1 MVIMIS
7 VTQRGAP
14 GGWTVLVLLML
25 PAMARPADWTVTP
38 TVRLRESYT
47 DNMNLAP
54 PEQARGQFI
63 TEVSP
68 GVLVSTDG
76 PRLQLA
82 LSYTLQ
88 KVAYTRQP
96 DRTAQ
101 QLDANGHAELLPDWL
116 FLDARAGISERNV
129 SAFGPQLID
138 PALTNSNSTTVR
150 TQAFS
155 PYLRHYFRGFAT
167 ALLRYDYQHAGSGGL
182 LDVRSTGETLQLT
195 GDNGGRGWN
204 WDLSLQRTQLD
215 DAALAPVTM
224 SNAALTLSYPVNSNI
239 SVFGTAGYEKQDY
252 HSASAQPQGRFGT
265 IGGVWTPSPHTRLSA
280 SIGHRFFGKTYSLDA
295 SYRLRSMFWTLT
307 YNEDIT
313 TTHGEFFS
321 VRPEGLTDFLWD
333 LWATR
338 IPDPQLRMQTIKV
351 FLAISQMLGT
361 DGNVNFF
368 SHRYYLQKQGRLSG
382 VYSTPRSAL
391 AVHLATT
398 GRSGQTSNAIDS
410 VILGPDE
417 LTLTDRTRQ
426 TSLQAGWNW
435 RMSARGSLTL
445 GASHSRA
452 KSLTT
457 GREDHNSALTLSLT
471 RQLSSRISASA
482 DLRHVRHTSNKGGN
496 YRENGVGATVIV
508 AF

>member
-1 MVIMIS
+1 MVIMIKLPL
-7 VTQRGAP
+7 RGSP
-14 GGWTVLVLLML
+14 GLTMLVLLSM
-25 PAMARPADWTVTP
+25 PSVAASATWDVTP

-54 PEQARGQFI
+54 PDQARGQFI

-82 LSYTLQ
+82 LAYTLQ
-88 KVAYTRQP
+88 RVAYTRQP
-96 DRTAQ
+96 DRTSQ
-101 QLDANGHAELLPDWL
+101 QLDANSHAEVLADWL
-116 FLDARAGISERNV
+116 FLDARAGITERNV

-138 PALTNSNSTTVR
+138 PTITNSNSSTVR
-150 TQAFS
+150 TQSIS
-155 PYLRHYFRGFAT
+155 PYLRHYFRGLAT
-167 ALLRYDYQHAGSGGL
+167 AVLRYDYQHAGSGGL
-182 LDVRSTGETLQLT
+182 LDVRSTGATLQLT

-204 WDLSLQRTQLD
+204 WDLIVQRTELD

-224 SNAALTLSYPVNSNI
+224 SNAALTLSYPFNS
-239 SVFGTAGYEKQDY
+239 SLALFATAGYEKQDY
-252 HSASAQPQGRFGT
+252 HSSSAQPQGRFGT
-265 IGGVWTPSPHTRLSA
+265 LGGVWTPSPRTRLSA
-280 SIGHRFFGKTYSLDA
+280 SIGHRFFGKTYALDA
-295 SYRLRSMFWTLT
+295 SYRLRSMFWSLS

-321 VRPEGLTDFLWD
+321 VRPDGLSDFLWD

-338 IPDPQLRMQTIKV
+338 IPDPQLRLKTIQV

-368 SHRYYLQKQGRLSG
+368 SHRYYLQKQARLSG

-398 GRSGQTSNAIDS
+398 GRTGQTTNAIDS
-410 VILGPDE
+410 VLLGPDQ
-417 LTLTDRTRQ
+417 LSLTDRTRQ
-426 TSLQAGWNW
+426 TSLQVGWNW
-435 RMSARGSLTL
+435 RMSARGSLTI

-457 GREDHNSALTLSLT
+457 GREDRNSALTVGLT
-471 RQLSSRISASA
+471 RQLSNRISASA
-482 DLRHVRHTSNKGGN
+482 DLRHVRHTSTAGAN
-496 YRENGVGATVIV
+496 YRENGIGASVV
-508 AF
+508 MSF

>member
-7 VTQRGAP
+7 LTPRGASRRLPLLILLAWP
-14 GGWTVLVLLML
+14 GTAAAAAW
-25 PAMARPADWTVTP
+25 DVTP

-47 DNMNLAP
+47 DNLNLAP
-54 PEQARGQFI
+54 AGQARGQFI

-68 GVLVSTDG
+68 GVLISTDG

-82 LSYTLQ
+82 LAYTLQ

-96 DRTAQ
+96 DRDSQ
-101 QLDANGHAELLPDWL
+101 QLDANGHVELLADWL
-116 FLDARAGISERNV
+116 FVEARAGIAQRNV
-129 SAFGPQLID
+129 SAFGPPLID
-138 PALTNSNSTTVR
+138 PALTNSNSSTVR
-150 TQAFS
+150 TQAIS
-155 PYLRHYFRGFAT
+155 PYLRHYFRGLAT
-167 ALLRYDYQHAGSGGL
+167 AVVRYDYQHAGSGGL
-182 LDVRSTGETLQLT
+182 LNVRSTGATLQLT

-204 WDLSLQRTQLD
+204 WDLNLHRSQLD

-224 SNAALTLSYPVNSNI
+224 SNAALTLSYPLNSSI
-239 SVFGTAGYEKQDY
+239 GLFGTAGYEKQDY

-265 IGGVWTPSPHTRLSA
+265 LGAVWTPSPRTRLSA
-280 SIGHRFFGKTYSLDA
+280 SIGHRFFGKTYGLDA
-295 SYRLRSMFWTLT
+295 SYRLRSMFWTLS
-307 YNEDIT
+307 YAEDIT

-321 VRPEGLTDFLWD
+321 VRPDALTDFLWE

-338 IPDPQLRMQTIKV
+338 IPDPVLRRKNIEL
-351 FLAISQMLGT
+351 FLAISQLLGK

-398 GRSGQTSNAIDS
+398 GRSGQTTNGIDS
-410 VILGPDE
+410 VILGPDQ

-426 TSLQAGWNW
+426 NSLQFGWNW
-435 RMSARGSLTL
+435 RLSARGSLTI
-445 GASHSRA
+445 GASHNRA

-457 GREDHNSALTLSLT
+457 GREDRNSALTVGMT

-482 DLRHVRHTSNKGGN
+482 DLRHVRHNSSAGGN
-496 YRENGVGATVIV
+496 YRENGVGATLIV
-508 AF
+508 SF

>member
-7 VTQRGAP
+7 LTPRGTARSL
-14 GGWTVLVLLML
+14 LVLLGL
-25 PAMARPADWTVTP
+25 PGATAAANWDVTP

-54 PEQARGQFI
+54 AGQARGQFI
-63 TEVSP
+63 SELAP

-96 DRTAQ
+96 DRTSQ
-101 QLDANGHAELLPDWL
+101 QLDANGHAELLADWL
-116 FLDARAGISERNV
+116 FVDARAGITERNV
-129 SAFGPQLID
+129 SAFGPQLTD
-138 PALTNSNSTTVR
+138 PSLTNSNSSTVR
-150 TQAFS
+150 TQAIS
-155 PYLRHYFRGFAT
+155 PYLRHYFRGLAT

-182 LDVRSTGETLQLT
+182 LDVRSSAVTLQMT

-204 WDLSLQRTQLD
+204 WDLNLHRAQLD

-224 SNAALTLSYPVNSNI
+224 SDATLTLSYPFNS
-239 SVFGTAGYEKQDY
+239 SLALFSTAGYEKQDY
-252 HSASAQPQGRFGT
+252 HSASAQPQGKFGT
-265 IGGVWTPSPHTRLSA
+265 LGGVWTPSPRTRLSA
-280 SIGHRFFGKTYSLDA
+280 SIGHRFFGKTYGLDA
-295 SYRLRSMFWTLT
+295 SYRLRSMFWTLS

-321 VRPEGLTDFLWD
+321 VRPDGLTDFLWD

-338 IPDPQLRMQTIKV
+338 IPDPVLRRKTIDV
-351 FLAISQMLGT
+351 FLAISQMMGK

-391 AVHLATT
+391 AVHLAST
-398 GRSGQTSNAIDS
+398 GRSGQTSSGIDS
-410 VILGPDE
+410 VLLGPDQ

-426 TSLQAGWNW
+426 NSLQIGWNW
-435 RMSARGSLTL
+435 RLSSRGSLTM

-452 KSLTT
+452 KSLST
-457 GREDHNSALTLSLT
+457 GREDRNSAVTLSMT

-482 DLRHVRHTSNKGGN
+482 DVRHVRHTSSAGAA
-496 YRENGVGATVIV
+496 YRENGIGASVILS
-508 AF
+508 F